1 MENGSHPFYFNLTA
15 FGNIGY
21 YRYPAFIFCFLLYSV
36 IVFANVIIILVISRE
51 KSLHQP
57 MYILILCLCINS
69 LYGSA
74 GFFPRFL
81 IDLLSDTHAIS
92 LPACFTQI
100 FFIYSYAT
108 FELTMMSAIAYD
120 RYVAVCHPLHYHNK
134 MTANKVITIVAAAYI
149 YPVCVLSPSACLSFT
164 TPLCGNNIPKVFC
177 ANWLVLKLSCV
188 TTFINNVVGLF
199 LSGTIFAPLLFVAYT
214 YVRILLICRK
224 GTSESRLK
232 VLQSCLP
239 HIVTFANFAV
249 SMFCDVVLS
258 RFNIEEF
265 SPFAAIVISL
275 EFVVIPPIVNPLM
288 YGIKLQEIKKN
299 ILKCYFKK

>member
-1 MENGSHPFYFNLTA
+1 MENASQPFYFNLTA

-36 IVFANVIIILVISRE
+36 IVFTNVIIILVISRE
-51 KSLHQP
+51 RSLHQP
-57 MYILILCLCINS
+57 MYILILCLSINS

-100 FFIYSYAT
+100 IFIYSYAT
-108 FELTMMSAIAYD
+108 FELTIMSAIAYD
-120 RYVAVCHPLHYHNK
+120 RYVAVCLPLHYHNK
-134 MTANKVITIVAAAYI
+134 MTANKVIKIVAAAYI
-149 YPVCVLSPSACLSFT
+149 YPVCVLSPPACLSFT
-164 TPLCGNNIPKVFC
+164 LPLCGNNIPKVFC
-177 ANWLVLKLSCV
+177 ANWLVLKLACV
-188 TTFINNVVGLF
+188 STFINNVVGLL
-199 LSGTIFAPLLFVAYT
+199 LSGTIFVPLLFVAYT
-214 YVRILLICRK
+214 YLRILLICRK
-224 GTSESRLK
+224 GSSEFRVK

-239 HIVTFANFAV
+239 HIIIFANFAV
-249 SMFCDVVLS
+249 SMFCDTVLS
-258 RFNIEEF
+258 RFNIEQF

-275 EFVVIPPIVNPLM
+275 KFVVIPPIVNPLM

-299 ILKCYFKK
+299 IIKMFC